1 MMVGRLKFALNK
13 TKELCAGNII
23 PDYQFDV
30 YRMMRAHNQN
40 DWEGFN
46 PLTNVIVCKTR

>member
-1 MMVGRLKFALNK
+1 MMVGCMKLALTR

-30 YRMMRAHNQN
+30 YRMIRAHNQN
-40 DWEGFN
+40 DWEEFN
-46 PLTNVIVCKTR
+46 PLTNVIVRNNL